1 VERLNGC
8 RYGVTP
14 YIEKKIRMQATGF
27 AERAKVPHAA
37 EDLAQEARVEA
48 WQDAEA
54 GETNTRHILAD
65 TRERIRDVAKKGKS
79 VDGRIYH
86 TWNRDH
92 VYDLLSTE
100 RPLRGGTDPVGELLV
115 DGKQRVEAQ
124 VWASI
129 LTGELEELLT
139 AEEWRLFEARTAG
152 YTYTDVWRNDP
163 LMTEWEAKQTIR
175 TMKEKIAGYLGWD
188 DADEEG

>member
-1 VERLNGC
+1 MERLNGS

-14 YIEKKIRMQATGF
+14 YIEKKIRMRATGF

-48 WQDAEA
+48 WQEAEV

-92 VYDLLSTE
+92 VYDLLSVE
-100 RPLRGGTDPVGELLV
+100 RPLHEDGDPVGELLL
-115 DGKQRVEAQ
+115 DSNRRVETQA
-124 VWASI
+124 WSI
-129 LTGELEELLT
+129 IMRDEIEELLT
-139 AEEWRLFEARTAG
+139 EDEWRLFEAKMEG
-152 YTYTDVWRNDP
+152 YTYADVWR
-163 LMTEWEAKQTIR
+163 TEPSMSQWELRKHVR
-175 TMKEKIAGYLGWD
+175 LMKEKIAGYLGVED
-188 DADEEG
+188 KGEEG